1 MDGARLKQATVLGW
15 AKRAYDSWATR
26 SLAVGAIATAIDIVV
41 LLICV
46 RLLHLSNPEGAM
58 CGVAVGGTFAFF
70 ANRHFAF
77 RDHTPQLAPQAAK
90 FIAATSGAMLIHA
103 VFVWFLADKL
113 GTPVVIA
120 KLIADVA
127 VFSVGQLLV
136 LRYVVF
142 PRRSASRT
150 QADFNRRGSAIPMR
164 SDIRRASQHA
174 R

>member
-1 MDGARLKQATVLGW
+1 MDGARSKRATILGW

-26 SLAVGAIATAIDIVV
+26 SLAVGAIATAIDILI
-41 LLICV
+41 LLVCV
-46 RLLHLSNPEGAM
+46 RRLGLSNPEGAM
-58 CGVAVGGTFAFF
+58 CGVAVGATFAFF

-90 FIAATSGAMLIHA
+90 FIASTGVAMLIHA
-103 VFVWFLADKL
+103 AFVWFLADRL

-136 LRYVVF
+136 LRYLVF
-142 PRRSASRT
+142 PSRSANRAKAS
-150 QADFNRRGSAIPMR
+150 FNRRRSAIPMR
-164 SDIRRASQHA
+164 SDIRRASPHA

>member
-1 MDGARLKQATVLGW
+1 VDGARPKRAAILSW

-26 SLAVGAIATAIDIVV
+26 SLAVGAIATALDVCV
-41 LLICV
+41 LLVCV

-77 RDHTPQLAPQAAK
+77 RDHTPELAPQAAK
-90 FIAATSGAMLIHA
+90 FIAATGGAMLIHA
-103 VFVWFLADKL
+103 VVVWFLADRL
-113 GTPVVIA
+113 GIPVVIA
-120 KLIADVA
+120 KLLADVA

-142 PRRSASRT
+142 PSASSTKGR
-150 QADFNRRGSAIPMR
+150 FNRRRSIPMR
-164 SDIRRASQHA
+164 SDIRRFSQHA